1 LVGPWLGHAPL
12 NTQET
17 LSELPI
23 KIEQKPDYNRSFG
36 YLKEQLIRGSN
47 DPVFL
52 IFRMIFSD

>member
-1 LVGPWLGHAPL
+1 LGHAPL